1 MSGRV
6 QHFVSISGG
15 KDSAAAACKAKER
28 SERREMAV
36 RYLFADTGN
45 ENQITLDHVGYIG
58 KTLGIEIETV
68 RADFAARFEA
78 RRVAIRRDWVKE
90 LRRKQH
96 SRACLAAC
104 KDLSY
109 AFRAMVREDCDCP
122 IKVSP
127 ALPLAMAQRAV
138 ELMQPS
144 GNPFLD
150 MAMLRGRFPGSQTRF
165 CTEELKLEPMAMVRD
180 AVRLAGMATVEWIGT
195 RADESDARA
204 AMPVIERISC
214 AFRAPTI
221 LYRPIHYLSAAD
233 VFDIA
238 RRHGLKPN
246 PLYLMGF
253 GRVGCFPCIMCTK
266 EELRLIAM
274 LAPHEI
280 DRLEEWE
287 MIVGAVARHAYTA
300 LMLGERDELVSS
312 FMPTDKVPVDANGN
326 IRATIRRAVEWS
338 KTSRGGRNYD
348 LLAHLDELHT
358 TTEPTRCRSQ
368 YGLCE

>member
-1 MSGRV
+1 MTSPV

-28 SERREMAV
+28 SERREMSV
-36 RYLFADTGN
+36 RYLFSDTGN
-45 ENQITLDHVGYIG
+45 ENQITLDHVGYLG
-58 KTLGIEIETV
+58 QALGITIETV
-68 RADFAARFEA
+68 RADFSARFEA
-78 RRVAIRRDWVKE
+78 RRAAIRRDWCRE

-96 SRACLAAC
+96 TRACRSACTDLA
-104 KDLSY
+104 Y
-109 AFRAMVREDCDCP
+109 AEKALLREECDCP

-127 ALPLAMAQRAV
+127 ALPASMIERAV
-138 ELMQPS
+138 ALMVPS

-150 MAMLRGRFPGSQTRF
+150 MAMLHGRFPGSQTRF
-165 CTEELKLEPMAMVRD
+165 CTEELKLEPMEVVKS
-180 AVRLAGMATVEWIGT
+180 AVREAGTPVVEWIGT
-195 RADESDARA
+195 RANESEARA
-204 AMPVIERISC
+204 AMPVLERIFC
-214 AFRAPTI
+214 MWRAPVV
-221 LYRPIHYLSAAD
+221 LYRPIHHLTAEQ
-233 VFDIA
+233 VFA
-238 RRHGLKPN
+238 VAQRHGLRPN

-274 LAPHEI
+274 LAPEEI

-287 MIVGAVARHAYTA
+287 TIVGAVARHAYTA

-312 FMPTDKVPVDANGN
+312 FMPTDKVPTDANGK

-348 LLAHLDELHT
+348 LLAHLDELVTH
-358 TTEPTRCRSQ
+358 TEPSRCRSQ